1 MILTTFRLISEKQQQ
16 LIRVDETIN
25 KWLGRKH
32 DFSGLCLF
40 FVSHTTAG
48 ICATNKKDADTALD
62 IITDVDRLIPTRV
75 DFKHRWDT
83 PRDAAGHVKTALIG
97 VELVCPVVNSELV
110 IGKSQGIFFYEFDG
124 PRKREFKVVLIQ
136 DSVTEI
142 STEQLFQAS

>member
-1 MILTTFRLISEKQQQ
+1 MIVSTFYLNSEKQQQ
-16 LIRVDETIN
+16 LIRIDETIN
-25 KWLGRKH
+25 KWIGKKQS
-32 DFSGLCLF
+32 FSGLCLF

-48 ICATNKKDADTALD
+48 ICATNKKDSDTALD
-62 IITDVDRLIPTRV
+62 IITDINRLIPTRV

-97 VELVCPVVNSELV
+97 VDFVCPVINNELV

-124 PRKREFKVVLIQ
+124 PRKREFKVILIE

-142 STEQLFQAS
+142 TTEQFIQLT